1 MAPQSMKK
9 VRRKDAWH
17 TPIEKDI
24 GESPQN
30 MLGNSFN
37 IGATV
42 GVHEKIYG
50 I

>member
-24 GESPQN
+24 GENPQN
-30 MLGNSFN
+30 MLDIVQTLGT
-37 IGATV
+37 A
-42 GVHEKIYG
+42 
-50 I
+50 